1 MTCANPQHN
10 TTMSVLRDIR
20 LLIAKHLDLP
30 VTVRSSVIEVL
41 NSLDVSL
48 DTEGYE
54 PPQEV
59 LDALKKLDKA
69 IIEDDPDPDEEYEED
84 DEYEDEYI
92 GLDDIEYDEA
102 DEDEEEEEDD

>member
-1 MTCANPQHN
+1 
-10 TTMSVLRDIR
+10 MSVLRDIR

-41 NSLDVSL
+41 NSLDTSL

-69 IIEDDPDPDEEYEED
+69 ILEDDPDEDYEEEED

-92 GLDDIEYDEA
+92 GLDDIEY
-102 DEDEEEEEDD
+102 EEEDDEDDEEEDELP